1 MRLFVFLVVFNLCC
15 LVSSNSKLL
24 VYEEFEQ
31 VFLLD
36 NDNGIKQQIWN
47 YSDLD
52 INDQDLQIHKH
63 QNQQETSL
71 KVDES
76 NFRFILSSFSIS
88 TNGSIFLVLNSYDG
102 YKSILKEFPKPF
114 ATATQHF
121 VDITFNI
128 FTWQN
133 YSFTVGLS
141 IEFNTHSTDQISTR
155 DLPPCCT
162 SLSGGVL
169 ASCDCGATEDMTIA
183 HTGTLTLDSSN
194 VLIRAANV
202 YISANN
208 ITLISEKQLEFQCS
222 GNVYLNSTSVIKVLT
237 SKTIF
242 TANSIYLAAQ
252 STVDIQD
259 EMEVT
264 FPDFF
269 TVTSETDSVTII
281 KANVATLDLFAQNSI
296 IIFGSS
302 AIIQRFTGDVSIFRI
317 NGTTDGVQYL
327 QNDISTAQLSIE
339 GHSSTLQG
347 IYISDSVIGTL
358 TSLNGISN
366 DNYGIEIDGGTC
378 AADCEA
384 HIHAE
389 TNTLDGTKA
398 AAIVDLSADLS
409 DSNFKGLAQ
418 QNGSGLVIN
427 NDGHMRNITCYG
439 STVAGDYG
447 VDIQNNNRYLTG
459 TIEGYGILVGV
470 YAHKFEN
477 KDTIP
482 RGDLYIYGEGK
493 TGVHVF
499 TDKTQEYDNFTI
511 VGISSYEAS
520 EDDLGVGV
528 IMATK
533 AKVKQ
538 SSITGNITNNSG
550 TGIQITTDMIEPT
563 ASNSNFQYISNGNIQ
578 IQAQDYDF
586 KMENNNL
593 YFYGTI
599 TCDGDLKIQ
608 GDSNNNNNVFFE
620 EGGTVK
626 NKIECK
632 ENNFHFINGMNANQI
647 KLSANSYSCGS
658 FDATDKIESAG
669 TIIASCRDSDS
680 VLTLS
685 APKITLDEIEGAET
699 DSYTP
704 PIFMEATTEI
714 KLQENVISD

>member
-1 MRLFVFLVVFNLCC
+1 MKLFVFLIVFNLCC

-52 INDQDLQIHKH
+52 INDEDLQIHKH

-114 ATATQHF
+114 VTATQHF
-121 VDITFNI
+121 VDVTFNI

-141 IEFNTHSTDQISTR
+141 IEFSTHSDQISTR
-155 DLPPCCT
+155 ADTCCT
-162 SLSGGVL
+162 SLLGGVL
-169 ASCDCGATEDMTIA
+169 ATCNCATEDMNII
-183 HTGTLTLDSSN
+183 HTGTLTLDSDD
-194 VLIRAANV
+194 VIITAANV
-202 YISANN
+202 YISADN
-208 ITLISEKQLEFQCS
+208 IALSSGKQLRFQCS
-222 GNVYLNSTSVIKVLT
+222 GNVYLNSTSVINIST
-237 SKTIF
+237 SKTAF
-242 TANSIYLAAQ
+242 TASSIYLAAQ
-252 STVDIQD
+252 STVDIRD
-259 EMEVT
+259 SVEAT
-264 FPDFF
+264 FSNFF

-281 KANVATLDLFAQNSI
+281 KATIDSPNSTPQNSI
-296 IIFGSS
+296 IIFGS
-302 AIIQRFTGDVSIFRI
+302 AAFIQEFTGKVSTFQI

-327 QNDISTAQLSIE
+327 QNTISTPQLSIE
-339 GHSSTLQG
+339 GRASLLRG
-347 IYISDSVIGTL
+347 IYISDSAIGTF

-378 AADCEA
+378 AAGCEA
-384 HIHAE
+384 HIYAE
-389 TNTLDGTKA
+389 TNTADGSKA
-398 AAIVDLSADLS
+398 AAKVDIKGPLS
-409 DSNFKGLAQ
+409 DSNFNGLAKQ
-418 QNGSGLVIN
+418 FGRGLVIS

-447 VDIQNNNRYLTG
+447 VDIQNNNKYLTG
-459 TIEGYGILVGV
+459 TIEGYGVSVGV

-477 KDTIP
+477 KDTP
-482 RGDLYIYGEGK
+482 SGDLYIFGEGNV
-493 TGVHVF
+493 GVHVF

-511 VGISSYEAS
+511 VGISSFVPGS
-520 EDDLGVGV
+520 DPGVGV

-586 KMENNNL
+586 KMTSNNL

-599 TCDGDLKIQ
+599 ICDGDLKIQ
-608 GDSNNNNNVFFE
+608 GDTSNNVFFE
-620 EGGTVK
+620 EGGTVSD
-626 NKIECK
+626 KIECK

-647 KLSANSYSCGS
+647 ILDANSYLCGS
-658 FDATDKIESAG
+658 FDATDKIESG
-669 TIIASCRDSDS
+669 GNIFASCRDSDS

-685 APKITLDEIEGAET
+685 APKIELDEIEGAET

-714 KLQENVISD
+714 ELKQNVIIN